1 MTEKREDAKSGT
13 GPKTPKSV
21 ANRSQLTFDVCEE
34 KTNKRDPLHLTRDR
48 GLDSWWAR

>member
-1 MTEKREDAKSGT
+1 MTEKREDTKSGMARKI
-13 GPKTPKSV
+13 PKLV
-21 ANRSQLTFDVCEE
+21 ANRSQLMFNVCEE